1 PVSSFY
7 EIATRIQESSEGNRE
22 QRVSIDYEF
31 EGKAGGTAVMTSKHE
46 PIHARA
52 SIATGLPF
60 SDLNHEYK
68 ASNPIEATQMGLKKA
83 WQFVWRSY
91 VTLGR
96 LFQRSVPVSAL
107 SGPVGIISMTYQVA
121 GGSLD
126 HYLYFLGLIS
136 SCLAVMNLLPL
147 PVLDG
152 GSMNAFWLR
161 RCMLVWRCCSDW
173 YW

>member
-1 PVSSFY
+1 
-7 EIATRIQESSEGNRE
+7 
-22 QRVSIDYEF
+22 
-31 EGKAGGTAVMTSKHE
+31 KHE

-152 GSMNAFWLR
+152 GKPINERILATAMYAGMALLLG
-161 RCMLVWRCCSDW
+161 LVLVITYHDLIRILFGR
-173 YW
+173 

>member
-1 PVSSFY
+1 
-7 EIATRIQESSEGNRE
+7 
-22 QRVSIDYEF
+22 
-31 EGKAGGTAVMTSKHE
+31 SKHE

-152 GSMNAFWLR
+152 GHIVILLIEKISGKPINERILATAMYAGMALLLG
-161 RCMLVWRCCSDW
+161 LVLVITYHDLIRILFGR
-173 YW
+173 